1 MYSHLFCIGRSIC
14 KLITQKNR
22 VFIWEIPF
30 LISIISIILLP
41 CFFNPVFADD
51 SELTINS
58 KENTI
63 MSNEATLE
71 HIESAKTVIAS
82 VSKLRN
88 GEAKRLNKAVNN
100 NPLAVNSP
108 NVQSNQSTDQSGNN
122 DDWWS
127 SEAGKKLIEIIQYFF
142 LGALVSWPPMFYALR
157 TPEET

>member
-1 MYSHLFCIGRSIC
+1 M
-14 KLITQKNR
+14 
-22 VFIWEIPF
+22 
-30 LISIISIILLP
+30 
-41 CFFNPVFADD
+41 
-51 SELTINS
+51 
-58 KENTI
+58 

-88 GEAKRLNKAVNN
+88 GDEKRLNKVVNN
-100 NPLAVNSP
+100 TSLAVNSS
-108 NVQSNQSTDQSGNN
+108 NVQSNQSADQGGNN
-122 DDWWS
+122 DDWWG